1 MPKSSWKLT
10 NNKLIKSL
18 DNSSFN
24 YRTSVVPAIYLE
36 FFEMS
41 SQDQDIFLEFE
52 ERFYE
57 ASLKWTRPDKP
68 IVRLKWEERFN
79 QILKKYFPEWDQ
91 LKTHS
96 ISSNLLIEFSKV
108 KKTDYKVRLM
118 RSNSSEFEKFLD
130 RSLDNDAKTI
140 FLSSKDEFIIKTL
153 VLVMISDLEPHQKE
167 YQKIFELA
175 QKNFAEELE
184 LSKLHEIIDEVN
196 RDVYSNN
203 GIDST
208 LEKYL
213 KMVKKSNLKGLV
225 KMCDSVMWADD
236 KERLEELQVIAK
248 IKELL

>member
-1 MPKSSWKLT
+1 
-10 NNKLIKSL
+10 
-18 DNSSFN
+18 
-24 YRTSVVPAIYLE
+24 
-36 FFEMS
+36 
-41 SQDQDIFLEFE
+41 
-52 ERFYE
+52 
-57 ASLKWTRPDKP
+57 
-68 IVRLKWEERFN
+68 
-79 QILKKYFPEWDQ
+79 
-91 LKTHS
+91 
-96 ISSNLLIEFSKV
+96 
-108 KKTDYKVRLM
+108 
-118 RSNSSEFEKFLD
+118 
-130 RSLDNDAKTI
+130 
-140 FLSSKDEFIIKTL
+140 
-153 VLVMISDLEPHQKE
+153 MISDLEPHQKE

-213 KMVKKSNLKGLV
+213 KMVKKSNLKRLV